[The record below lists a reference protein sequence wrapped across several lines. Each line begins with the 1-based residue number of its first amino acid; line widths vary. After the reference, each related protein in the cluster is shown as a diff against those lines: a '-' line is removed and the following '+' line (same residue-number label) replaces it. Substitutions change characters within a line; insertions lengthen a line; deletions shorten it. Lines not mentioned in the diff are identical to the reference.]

1 MTATQAN
8 RHGTH
13 NRMAEGVGMFTST
26 LTAPARKNDISDDLE
41 RHIVQGLWSPGDQL
55 PSERE
60 LCIAYGVSRPVI
72 REVLAGLVEKGFID
86 IHPGRGSFVRAVAI
100 DDLSS
105 SLTRAATRAGIT
117 ARDLVVARV
126 ALECSA
132 VELAAQQ
139 PDRPIEALWEALRAH
154 ESADGVGAMAQSDLD
169 FHEAIVA
176 ASGNPVLMLMFGSIR
191 AQVYALMLR
200 SHSDAT
206 VRDIGDPIH
215 ARIVQAV
222 ADGDSDHARD
232 LMREHL
238 ELALE
243 LYGTDLDQP
252 ISEVVE
258 ARGIRD
264 AAPLPNALAPAPAT
278 VL

>member
-1 MTATQAN
+1 
-8 RHGTH
+8 
-13 NRMAEGVGMFTST
+13 MFTSH

-41 RHIVQGLWSPGDQL
+41 RRVVQGLWSPGDQL

-60 LCIAYGVSRPVI
+60 LCIAYGVSRPVV
-72 REVLAGLVEKGFID
+72 REVLAGLVERGFID

-139 PDRPIEALWEALRAH
+139 ADRPVDALWEALRAH
-154 ESADGVGAMAQSDLD
+154 EAAESIGSMAQSDLD
-169 FHEAIVA
+169 FHEAVVA
-176 ASGNPVLMLMFGSIR
+176 SSGNPVLMLMFGSIR

-206 VRDIGDPIH
+206 VRSIGDPMH
-215 ARIVQAV
+215 ERIVQAV
-222 ADGDSDHARD
+222 ADGDSEQARD

-238 ELALE
+238 ELALK

-264 AAPLPNALAPAPAT
+264 AAPLASSVVLTPAST
-278 VL
+278 V

>member
-1 MTATQAN
+1 
-8 RHGTH
+8 
-13 NRMAEGVGMFTST
+13 MFTSD
-26 LTAPARKNDISDDLE
+26 LNSPARKNDIADELE
-41 RHIVQGLWSPGDQL
+41 RRIVQGMWAPGDQL

-60 LCIAYGVSRPVI
+60 FCIAFGVSRPVI
-72 REVLAGLVEKGFID
+72 REVLAGLVERGFIE
-86 IHPGRGSFVRAVAI
+86 IQPGRGSFVRAVAI
-100 DDLSS
+100 DHLSS
-105 SLTRAATRAGIT
+105 SLTRVASRAGIT

-139 PDRPIEALWEALRAH
+139 PNRPIEAMVQALRSH
-154 ESADGVGAMAQSDLD
+154 ESAEGVGNMAQSDLD
-169 FHEAIVA
+169 FHETIVA
-176 ASGNPVLMLMFGSIR
+176 ASGNPVLTLMFGSIR

-200 SHSDAT
+200 SHSDST
-206 VRDIGDPIH
+206 VREIGDPMH
-215 ARIVQAV
+215 SRIVQAV
-222 ADGDSDHARD
+222 ADGDSARARE

-243 LYGTDLDQP
+243 LYGSDLDQP

-264 AAPLPNALAPAPAT
+264 AAPLSSSHSPAEASMR
-278 VL
+278 

>member
-1 MTATQAN
+1 
-8 RHGTH
+8 
-13 NRMAEGVGMFTST
+13 MFTSG
-26 LTAPARKNDISDDLE
+26 LNAPARKSDIFDDLQ
-41 RHIVQGLWSPGDQL
+41 RHVVQGLWSPGDQL

-60 LCIAYGVSRPVI
+60 LCLAYGVSRPVV
-72 REVLAGLVEKGFID
+72 REVLAGLVERGFID

-100 DDLSS
+100 DDMSS

-126 ALECSA
+126 ALECAA

-139 PDRPIEALWEALRAH
+139 TDRPVEALWKALRAH
-154 ESADGVGAMAQSDLD
+154 EAAEGVGGMAQSDLD
-169 FHEAIVA
+169 FHESVVA

-206 VRDIGDPIH
+206 VRSLGDPMH
-215 ARIVQAV
+215 SRIVQAV
-222 ADGDSDHARD
+222 SDGDPVRAREC
-232 LMREHL
+232 MREHL

-258 ARGIRD
+258 SRGIRD
-264 AAPLPNALAPAPAT
+264 AAPLANSQAISQAALI
-278 VL
+278 